1 METITRYI
9 AGREREFRLDM
20 KAAMACE
27 KATGLGLLKMAERE
41 GVTDVC
47 SILFHSRVDKDLV
60 SFDVF
65 CDALMNEGYGNAVS
79 LAAELIANF
88 FLPQSGAKKAEE
100 AKAE

>member
-9 AGREREFRLDM
+9 AGRERAFRLDI

-27 KATGLGLLKMAERE
+27 KLTGLGLLKMAERE
-41 GVTDVC
+41 GVTDICAIVY
-47 SILFHSRVDKDLV
+47 HSRIDKDLV

-65 CDALMNEGYGNAVS
+65 CEAIMKEGYHQAVT

-88 FLPQSGAKKAEE
+88 FLPQSGAQKAEE
-100 AKAE
+100 AKTE